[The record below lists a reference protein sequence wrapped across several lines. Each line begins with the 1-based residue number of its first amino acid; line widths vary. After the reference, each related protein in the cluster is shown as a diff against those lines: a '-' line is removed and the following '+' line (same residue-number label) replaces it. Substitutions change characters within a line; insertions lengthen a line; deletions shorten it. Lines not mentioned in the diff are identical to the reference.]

1 MLKNFLKLVF
11 WTIPFNRY
19 VVIVGCF
26 IIVAG
31 VVTIISIQSGQQS
44 TPARVYKLPSKP
56 RTYANEQQTPRSNTA
71 DMAAHKT
78 ADYNSKFVDET
89 SSMNSDFETD
99 QVVTENSETAANSMD
114 STVQKGWG
122 HYDPPPPDPE
132 QERIWKMEERVQ
144 ELLAE
149 IQALS
154 PEVEK
159 DIKLLPR
166 LNKLIAEHLSL
177 QKKLGRLSV
186 EGLDPLVGLELQ
198 NFVVAHMTAQGMPV
212 SAGPRMAEIVEKM
225 GDIEGAKNIRA
236 ATKKAMENGDEFFQ
250 AEHVESSEEY

>member
-19 VVIVGCF
+19 VVIIGCF

-31 VVTIISIQSGQQS
+31 VVTVILIQSGQQS
-44 TPARVYKLPSKP
+44 SPARVYKLPSKP
-56 RTYANEQQTPRSNTA
+56 RTYANEQQTPRSNTE
-71 DMAAHKT
+71 HT
-78 ADYNSKFVDET
+78 AERTPTDYKSKSVDET
-89 SSMNSDFETD
+89 YSVNVDFETD
-99 QVVTENSETAANSMD
+99 QVITANSETAADSTD

-132 QERIWKMEERVQ
+132 QERIRKMEERVQ

-149 IQALS
+149 IRALS

-166 LNKLIAEHLSL
+166 LNKLVAEQLRL
-177 QKKLGRLSV
+177 QKELGRLHV
-186 EGLDPLVGLELQ
+186 EGLDPLVGP
-198 NFVVAHMTAQGMPV
+198 N
-212 SAGPRMAEIVEKM
+212 
-225 GDIEGAKNIRA
+225 
-236 ATKKAMENGDEFFQ
+236 KACRFRRVNVWQ
-250 AEHVESSEEY
+250 K